1 MLRQALA
8 AAVPIMLL
16 LFAGA
21 CGGSAPTP
29 SSGSSS
35 PVTSPTPSEIT
46 AQQAMNDLL
55 QYSGCP
61 NATREDLSNA
71 IKNASQ
77 APGLQVQDAQVVQR
91 NGDVLNVAVNYELGG
106 QRRQALF
113 SVDTKA
119 KTVSGQDPVARAAIQ
134 AMKAACH

>member
-1 MLRQALA
+1 
-8 AAVPIMLL
+8 
-16 LFAGA
+16 
-21 CGGSAPTP
+21 
-29 SSGSSS
+29 
-35 PVTSPTPSEIT
+35 
-46 AQQAMNDLL
+46 MNDLL